1 MSCGVISLRKVSK
14 GYSDGQRHQPV
25 IRNLDL
31 DIGPGEVV
39 ALCGP
44 SGSGKSTLLNLIAG
58 IAAVDAG
65 SLTLRHQGQAFE
77 LHNLG
82 EGKRTALRRRLIGY
96 VFQFFNLVPT
106 LNVLENVALPLHLNG
121 LEQRLPEAR
130 RRLQALG
137 LGERLDA
144 FPQDLSGG
152 EQQRAAIARALAH
165 APAIVL
171 ADEPTG
177 NLDGDNS
184 ALVAEMLFS
193 EVAELGCALVI
204 ATHNQALAARAHRLV
219 ELGG

>member
-1 MSCGVISLRKVSK
+1 MSCGVISLRNLSK
-14 GYSDGQRHQPV
+14 GYSDGKRHQPV

-31 DIGPGEVV
+31 DIGRGEVV

-58 IAAVDAG
+58 IAAVDSG

-77 LHNLG
+77 LHKLG
-82 EGKRTALRRRLIGY
+82 EGTRTALRRRLIGY

-106 LNVLENVALPLHLNG
+106 LNLLENVALPLHLNG
-121 LEQRLPEAR
+121 LEHRLPEAR

-144 FPQDLSGG
+144 FPQELSGG

-165 APAIVL
+165 EPAIVL

-177 NLDGDNS
+177 NLDGNNS

-193 EVAELGCALVI
+193 EVAELGCALVV

>member
-1 MSCGVISLRKVSK
+1 MSCGVISLRNLNK
-14 GYSDGQRHQPV
+14 GYSDGKRHQPV

-31 DIGPGEVV
+31 DIGHGEVV

-77 LHNLG
+77 LHKLG
-82 EGKRTALRRRLIGY
+82 EGARTALRRRLIGY

-106 LNVLENVALPLHLNG
+106 LNLLENVALPLHLNG
-121 LEQRLPEAR
+121 LEHRLPEAR

-144 FPQDLSGG
+144 FPQELSGG
-152 EQQRAAIARALAH
+152 EQQRAAIARALVH
-165 APAIVL
+165 EPAIVL

-177 NLDGDNS
+177 NLDGNNS

>member
-1 MSCGVISLRKVSK
+1 MSCGVISLRNLSK
-14 GYSDGQRHQPV
+14 GYSDGKRHQPV

-31 DIGPGEVV
+31 DIGHGEVV

-58 IAAVDAG
+58 IAAVDSG

-77 LHNLG
+77 LHKLG
-82 EGKRTALRRRLIGY
+82 EGARTALRRRLIGY

-106 LNVLENVALPLHLNG
+106 LNLLENVALPLHLNG
-121 LEQRLPEAR
+121 LEHRLPEAR

-144 FPQDLSGG
+144 FPQELSGG
-152 EQQRAAIARALAH
+152 EQQRAAIARALVH

-177 NLDGDNS
+177 NLDGNNS

-204 ATHNQALAARAHRLV
+204 ATHNPVLAARAHRLV